1 MRVKPT
7 APSGRIKLSL
17 PVPRRAEWQEQK
29 RLAALL
35 DRWLDP
41 ACTFATSTDPVA
53 ASALAGAIRKQR
65 GVKPGVPDTFVL
77 CRGRLVGIEMK
88 SPGGKC
94 SPSQR
99 ATREEMLRAGLHAWW
114 ECRSANAAMWALRK
128 SGVKFRTLV
137 NEDGTIERWQQP
149 DLADW
154 EVPRADPREK
164 RPAHPEVRAARR
176 RWHGARRAAR
186 EAARLAAE
194 RRYGSDFPTSARKDA
209 ELAGTPSCTPR
220 RRPGPGD
227 QLPSKSTFGP

>member
-7 APSGRIKLSL
+7 APSGRIELSL

-41 ACTFATSTDPVA
+41 AGTFATSTDPVA

-94 SPSQR
+94 SPS
-99 ATREEMLRAGLHAWW
+99 
-114 ECRSANAAMWALRK
+114 
-128 SGVKFRTLV
+128 
-137 NEDGTIERWQQP
+137 I
-149 DLADW
+149 
-154 EVPRADPREK
+154 
-164 RPAHPEVRAARR
+164 
-176 RWHGARRAAR
+176 
-186 EAARLAAE
+186 
-194 RRYGSDFPTSARKDA
+194 
-209 ELAGTPSCTPR
+209 
-220 RRPGPGD
+220 
-227 QLPSKSTFGP
+227 